1 MDFKS
6 YPMDVQTLRVQFA
19 ACMYE
24 TFCSIKQT
32 KGDSLTLIFSLEKF
46 ERQIKPLGMT
56 YDFKE
61 KFIQI
66 FF

>member
-1 MDFKS
+1 MQ
-6 YPMDVQTLRVQFA
+6 PR
-19 ACMYE
+19 
-24 TFCSIKQT
+24 
-32 KGDSLTLIFSLEKF
+32 GDSLTLIFGLEKF
-46 ERQIKPLGMT
+46 KRQIKPLGMT

>member
-1 MDFKS
+1 MH
-6 YPMDVQTLRVQFA
+6 PR
-19 ACMYE
+19 
-24 TFCSIKQT
+24 
-32 KGDSLTLIFSLEKF
+32 GDSLTLIFSLEKF
-46 ERQIKPLGMT
+46 KRQIKPLGMT

>member
-1 MDFKS
+1 MQPRD
-6 YPMDVQTLRVQFA
+6 
-19 ACMYE
+19 
-24 TFCSIKQT
+24 
-32 KGDSLTLIFSLEKF
+32 DSLTLIFGLEKF
-46 ERQIKPLGMT
+46 KRQIKPLGMT